1 LPRQF
6 HYARHVSTAVIILTL
21 AAVSASASVAAAQ
34 DRPQSNPTVQ
44 PASLR
49 IEVRSGGNAIPAA
62 SVVVNGTTSP
72 ADTAGTLAVDV
83 PPGPVVIVV
92 IKEGFEPAS
101 VSLIV
106 AAGEQRAIPIELTA
120 QTALEEH
127 ITVSATRTGR
137 GIDDEPIRVE
147 VLDRDEI
154 EEKLMMT
161 PGDIVMMLN
170 EMGGLRAQ
178 ATSPSLGAASVRIQ
192 GMRGR
197 YTRFLSDGLPL
208 FGEQA
213 GSLGIMQIPP
223 VDLGQV
229 EVIKGVAS
237 SLYGAGAMGGVV
249 NLVSRRPSKDTER
262 QLLLN
267 RSTRGATDAA
277 LWYSAPLSERWG
289 LTLLGSLNGQ
299 ARSDADDDGWADLP
313 KYTRA
318 LARPRVFW
326 DDRAGRSFFATAGI
340 TWEDRTGGTLPG
352 ATLDASG
359 EPYVEGLDTRRF
371 DGGASYQGLL
381 GGAYVFT
388 ARASATHQRQ
398 GHQFGE
404 VLERDTHETAF
415 AELALRRAAG
425 IHTLVGGVALE
436 HDAFHPVDVP
446 RFAYT
451 FNVPGAFVQDDV
463 ELARWLAVSAGA
475 RLDAHDQYGTFFSPR
490 VSGLLRFGAWTSRL
504 SYGTGFS
511 GPTPLVEET
520 EAAGLSRLSIP
531 VPLVAE
537 RGRSASFDIGRSA
550 GNLSTTLTL
559 FASQVRDPV
568 EAERDDR
575 FALVNRELSTRN
587 TGLEALAIYRHDALS
602 IVANYAWV
610 RAREGGGG
618 DVPLTPR
625 HSIGVDGMWTWADGR
640 DGRLGVEWYF
650 TGVQQLEANPYRDR
664 SQPYTIF
671 GVLFERRVG
680 RARLF
685 VNGEN
690 LTDVRQTEWDPIVRP
705 TRGVD
710 GRWTV
715 DGWAPLEGRTINGGV
730 RLSF

>member
-1 LPRQF
+1 
-6 HYARHVSTAVIILTL
+6 VSPFVCVVALAVFVGSHLSAH
-21 AAVSASASVAAAQ
+21 AAIQ
-34 DRPQSNPTVQ
+34 Q
-44 PASLR
+44 ASLR
-49 IEVRSGGNAIPAA
+49 IEVRSSSGAVAGA
-62 SVVVNGTTSP
+62 SVVVNGARSRTD
-72 ADTAGTLAVDV
+72 AHGAVAIAV
-83 PPGPVVIVV
+83 APGAVEVVVV
-92 IKEGFEPAS
+92 KEGFEP
-101 VSLIV
+101 VSLSVTV
-106 AAGEQRAIPIELTA
+106 AEGEQRTVTVDLAA

-127 ITVSATRTGR
+127 VTVAATRTER

-213 GSLGIMQIPP
+213 GSFGIMQIPP
-223 VDLGQV
+223 IDLGQV

-237 SLYGAGAMGGVV
+237 SLYGAGAIGGVV
-249 NLVSRRPSKDTER
+249 NLVSRRPSSQAER

-277 LWYSAPLSERWG
+277 IWYAAPLSERWG
-289 LTLLGSLNGQ
+289 VTLLGSANGQ
-299 ARSDADDDGWADLP
+299 ARADVDRDGWADLP

-318 LARPRVFW
+318 LGRPRVFW
-326 DDRAGRSFFATAGI
+326 DDHAGRSFYATAGV
-340 TWEDRTGGTLPG
+340 TWEDRIGGTLPG
-352 ATLDASG
+352 ATLHASG
-359 EPYVEGLDTRRF
+359 GPYREGLDTRRF
-371 DGGASYQGLL
+371 DVGTSYQALV
-381 GGAYVFT
+381 GGDYVIS

-398 GHQFGE
+398 DHQFGDQ
-404 VLERDTHETAF
+404 LERDTHRTTF
-415 AELALRRAAG
+415 AEVALRRAIG
-425 IHTLVGGVALE
+425 RHTVVGGAALE
-436 HDAFHPVDVP
+436 RDAFRPIDVP

-451 FNVPGAFVQDDV
+451 FTVPGAFVQDDV
-463 ELARWLAVSAGA
+463 AVAPWVAVSAGA
-475 RLDAHDQYGTFFSPR
+475 RVDRHSEYGTFVSPR
-490 VSGLLRFGAWTSRL
+490 VSSLFRFGAWTSRV
-504 SYGTGFS
+504 SYGAGFAA
-511 GPTPLVEET
+511 PTPLIEET
-520 EAAGLSRLSIP
+520 EAAGLSRLTIP
-531 VPLVAE
+531 TPLAAE
-537 RGRSASFDIGRSA
+537 HGRSASLDISRA
-550 GNLSTTLTL
+550 FAHLSTTLTL
-559 FASQVRDPV
+559 FTSRVRDPV

-575 FALVNRELSTRN
+575 FALVNRGAATRN
-587 TGLEALAIYRHDALS
+587 TGLEALAIYRLEALS

-610 RAREGGGG
+610 RAREGDGAARV

-625 HSIGVDGMWTWADGR
+625 HSVGIDGMWTWAEGR
-640 DGRLGVEWYF
+640 DGRLGVEWYY
-650 TGVQQLEANPYRDR
+650 TGEQRLEANPYRDR
-664 SQPYTIF
+664 SRPYNVF

-690 LTDVRQTEWDPIVRP
+690 LTDVRQTRWDPIVRP
-705 TRGVD
+705 ARGVD

-715 DGWAPLEGRTINGGV
+715 DGWAPLDGRAINGGV

>member
-1 LPRQF
+1 
-6 HYARHVSTAVIILTL
+6 
-21 AAVSASASVAAAQ
+21 
-34 DRPQSNPTVQ
+34 
-44 PASLR
+44 
-49 IEVRSGGNAIPAA
+49 
-62 SVVVNGTTSP
+62 
-72 ADTAGTLAVDV
+72 
-83 PPGPVVIVV
+83 
-92 IKEGFEPAS
+92 
-101 VSLIV
+101 
-106 AAGEQRAIPIELTA
+106 
-120 QTALEEH
+120 
-127 ITVSATRTGR
+127 
-137 GIDDEPIRVE
+137 
-147 VLDRDEI
+147 
-154 EEKLMMT
+154 M
-161 PGDIVMMLN
+161 
-170 EMGGLRAQ
+170 
-178 ATSPSLGAASVRIQ
+178 
-192 GMRGR
+192 
-197 YTRFLSDGLPL
+197 
-208 FGEQA
+208 
-213 GSLGIMQIPP
+213 
-223 VDLGQV
+223 
-229 EVIKGVAS
+229 
-237 SLYGAGAMGGVV
+237 
-249 NLVSRRPSKDTER
+249 
-262 QLLLN
+262 
-267 RSTRGATDAA
+267 
-277 LWYSAPLSERWG
+277 
-289 LTLLGSLNGQ
+289 TLLGSLNGQ

-340 TWEDRTGGTLPG
+340 TWEDRIGGTLPD
-352 ATLDASG
+352 ATLAASG
-359 EPYVEGLDTRRF
+359 EPYLEGLDTRRF

-381 GGAYVFT
+381 GGAYVLT

-398 GHQFGE
+398 AHQFGE
-404 VLERDTHETAF
+404 VLERDTHDTAF
-415 AELALRRAAG
+415 AELAVRRAVG
-425 IHTLVGGVALE
+425 RHTLVGGAALE
-436 HDAFHPVDVP
+436 HDRFRPVDVP

-451 FNVPGAFVQDDV
+451 FNVPGVFVQDDV
-463 ELARWLAVSAGA
+463 ELAQWLAVSAGA
-475 RLDAHDQYGTFFSPR
+475 RLDTHNQYGTFFSPR

-504 SYGTGFS
+504 SYGSGFS
-511 GPTPLVEET
+511 APTPLVEET
-520 EAAGLSRLSIP
+520 EAAGLTRLSIP

-559 FASQVRDPV
+559 FASSVRNPV

-625 HSIGVDGMWTWADGR
+625 HSIGVDGMWTWGDGR
-640 DGRLGVEWYF
+640 DGRLGIEWYF

>member
-1 LPRQF
+1 VLGLVLIVF
-6 HYARHVSTAVIILTL
+6 AS
-21 AAVSASASVAAAQ
+21 VSAGATLQQA
-34 DRPQSNPTVQ
+34 T
-44 PASLR
+44 LR
-49 IEVRSGGNAIPAA
+49 VEVRSGTGAVAGA
-62 SVVVNGTTSP
+62 SVVVNGARTRTDANGVVALP
-72 ADTAGTLAVDV
+72 LA
-83 PPGPVVIVV
+83 PGPVDVVV
-92 IKEGFEPAS
+92 IKEGFEPTTL
-101 VSLIV
+101 SLTIE
-106 AAGEQRAIPIELTA
+106 AGEQRTVTVELAA
-120 QTALEEH
+120 QTSIEEH
-127 ITVSATRTGR
+127 ITVSATRTER

-147 VLDRDEI
+147 VLDREEI

-197 YTRFLSDGLPL
+197 HTRFLSDGLPL

-213 GSLGIMQIPP
+213 GSFGIMQIPP

-237 SLYGAGAMGGVV
+237 SLYGAGAIGGVV
-249 NLVSRRPSKDTER
+249 NLVSRRPPSQVER
-262 QLLLN
+262 QLLFN

-277 LWYSAPLSERWG
+277 IWYAAPLSDRWG
-289 LTLLGSLNGQ
+289 VTLLGSANGQ
-299 ARSDADDDGWADLP
+299 SRADVDDDGWADLP

-326 DDRAGRSFFATAGI
+326 DDRAGRSFFATAGL
-340 TWEDRTGGTLPG
+340 TWEDRIGGTLPG
-352 ATLDASG
+352 ATLSASG
-359 EPYVEGLDTRRF
+359 EPYLEGLDTRRF

-381 GGAYVFT
+381 RGAYVVT

-398 GHQFGE
+398 AHQFGE
-404 VLERDTHETAF
+404 LLERDTHDTAF
-415 AELALRRAAG
+415 AELAVRRAVG
-425 IHTLVGGVALE
+425 LHTLVGGVALE
-436 HDAFHPVDVP
+436 HDRFRPVDVP

-451 FNVPGAFVQDDV
+451 FNVPGVFVQDDV
-463 ELARWLAVSAGA
+463 ELARWLAISAGA
-475 RLDAHDQYGTFFSPR
+475 RIDAHNQYGTFFSPR
-490 VSGLLRFGAWTSRL
+490 LSGLLRFGAWTSRL

-511 GPTPLVEET
+511 APTPLIEET

-559 FASQVRDPV
+559 FASSVRNPV

-575 FALVNRELSTRN
+575 FALVNRELATRN
-587 TGLEALAIYRHDALS
+587 TGLEALAIYRHEALS

-625 HSIGVDGMWTWADGR
+625 HSVGVDGMWTWGDGR

-664 SQPYTIF
+664 SRPYTIF

-690 LTDVRQTEWDPIVRP
+690 LTDVRQTRWDPIVRP
-705 TRGVD
+705 SRGVD

-715 DGWAPLEGRTINGGV
+715 DGWAPLDGRTINGGV

>member
-1 LPRQF
+1 
-6 HYARHVSTAVIILTL
+6 VSSFACVL
-21 AAVSASASVAAAQ
+21 ALVLRVCASASVSTEATLQQATLRVEVTSAAGAV
-34 DRPQSNPTVQ
+34 D
-44 PASLR
+44 
-49 IEVRSGGNAIPAA
+49 GA
-62 SVVVNGTTSP
+62 SVVVNGVRSLTDANGMVALP
-72 ADTAGTLAVDV
+72 VAPGAVE
-83 PPGPVVIVV
+83 VVVV
-92 IKEGFEPAS
+92 KEGFEPTT
-101 VSLIV
+101 VSLTIE
-106 AAGEQRAIPIELTA
+106 AGEQRTVPVDLAA
-120 QTALEEH
+120 QTAIEEH
-127 ITVSATRTGR
+127 ITVAATRTER

-147 VLDRDEI
+147 VLDREEI

-197 YTRFLSDGLPL
+197 YTQFLSDGLPL

-223 VDLGQV
+223 IDLGQV

-249 NLVSRRPSKDTER
+249 NLVSRRPSTDTER

-277 LWYSAPLSERWG
+277 FWYSSPLSDRWG
-289 LTLLGSLNGQ
+289 LTLLGSANGQ
-299 ARSDADDDGWADLP
+299 SRADVDEDGWADLP

-340 TWEDRTGGTLPG
+340 TWEDRIGGTLPG
-352 ATLDASG
+352 ATLAASG
-359 EPYVEGLDTRRF
+359 EPYLEGLDTRRF
-371 DGGASYQGLL
+371 DGGASYQALL
-381 GGAYVFT
+381 GGASVLT

-398 GHQFGE
+398 AHQFGE
-404 VLERDTHETAF
+404 VLERDTHDTAF
-415 AELALRRAAG
+415 AELAVRRAVG
-425 IHTLVGGVALE
+425 RHTLVGGAALE
-436 HDAFHPVDVP
+436 HDRFRPVDVP

-451 FNVPGAFVQDDV
+451 FNVPGVFVQDDV
-463 ELARWLAVSAGA
+463 DLAQWLAVSAGA
-475 RLDAHDQYGTFFSPR
+475 RLDAHNQYGTFFSPR
-490 VSGLLRFGAWTSRL
+490 LSGLLRFSGWTSRL
-504 SYGTGFS
+504 SFGTGFS
-511 GPTPLVEET
+511 APTPLVEET

-531 VPLVAE
+531 APLVAE

-559 FASQVRDPV
+559 FASSVGNPV

-587 TGLEALAIYRHDALS
+587 TGLEALAIYRRDALS

-625 HSIGVDGMWTWADGR
+625 HSVGIDGMWTWGDGR
-640 DGRLGVEWYF
+640 DGRLGIEGYL

-664 SQPYTIF
+664 SRPYTIV

-690 LTDVRQTEWDPIVRP
+690 LTDVRQTRWDPIVRP
-705 TRGVD
+705 SRGVD

-715 DGWAPLEGRTINGGV
+715 DGWAPLEGRAINGGV